1 MDLILPAAPL
11 ADTAAAAVAPPSRV
25 TAAAGAKKRRPSK
38 EAARARS
45 PGELGR
51 VDQVGF
57 LSCHDCYFR
66 PILSSTFFTMKT
78 SQVCQEFMDLKIPRH
93 AEILDVAAG
102 SGILSA
108 EIQTG
113 GYEERE

>member
-1 MDLILPAAPL
+1 MHDDSIPL
-11 ADTAAAAVAPPSRV
+11 TEL
-25 TAAAGAKKRRPSK
+25 KRRMASLSASEIQSQLTSLK

>member
-1 MDLILPAAPL
+1 MASLSASEIQSQLTSL
-11 ADTAAAAVAPPSRV
+11 
-25 TAAAGAKKRRPSK
+25 K

-51 VDQVGF
+51 VDQVGVF
-57 LSCHDCYFR
+57 LAMIV
-66 PILSSTFFTMKT
+66 ILGLFYLGFFLTLRT

-113 GYEERE
+113 GYEKRRE

>member
-1 MDLILPAAPL
+1 MSTRWAFYL
-11 ADTAAAAVAPPSRV
+11 AMIV
-25 TAAAGAKKRRPSK
+25 T
-38 EAARARS
+38 
-45 PGELGR
+45 LC
-51 VDQVGF
+51 QFYLGF
-57 LSCHDCYFR
+57 L
-66 PILSSTFFTMKT
+66 LTMRT

-113 GYEERE
+113 GYEERVKISIQFYLDPGTTILTPWTPTCLHFRGFKHLGSTGTTSAGELNT